1 MIMAAAALIMAAS
14 CDNAEYSVIDN
25 AVFISEAAPEDKFNQ
40 QVESIIVEGTVTRT
54 LTIRLA
60 KALDTDIEVNLG
72 MDGDFIASYNER
84 KGTSYLIL
92 PEEYL
97 AFDRKVTIE
106 AGSLAK
112 TVTLEISEFTSPN
125 GEAYAIPLQ
134 IESVSGP
141 VGTAGDARHI
151 MFILMT
157 PNIQKAPKL
166 TATNSGGCSVTF
178 DNPQLM
184 NLSEWTLE
192 FWMMM
197 DAEDGNNAFYS
208 NSSPLGFG
216 AFYFRWWAKNAA
228 GDGPWFQNQLDGVYL
243 DDHSHPWEA
252 GRWYHVCYTYSND
265 LMQLYINGE
274 KDADLQ
280 FTAGRTFSFGRL
292 NLCSG
297 LGYMQFYSLAQ
308 IRLWNKCL
316 AQSTIQ
322 DAMNRAVPVDSP
334 GLCAYWKFDEGS
346 GKILKEAVNGFDI
359 ELKTTP
365 TWFDDINFLHPND

>member
-1 MIMAAAALIMAAS
+1 MAAAALIMAAS

-72 MDGDFIASYNER
+72 MDRDFIAGYNER

-112 TVTLEISEFTSPN
+112 TVTLEIREFTSPN

-166 TATNSGGCSVTF
+166 TATN
-178 DNPQLM
+178 
-184 NLSEWTLE
+184 
-192 FWMMM
+192 
-197 DAEDGNNAFYS
+197 
-208 NSSPLGFG
+208 
-216 AFYFRWWAKNAA
+216 
-228 GDGPWFQNQLDGVYL
+228 
-243 DDHSHPWEA
+243 
-252 GRWYHVCYTYSND
+252 
-265 LMQLYINGE
+265 
-274 KDADLQ
+274 
-280 FTAGRTFSFGRL
+280 
-292 NLCSG
+292 
-297 LGYMQFYSLAQ
+297 
-308 IRLWNKCL
+308 
-316 AQSTIQ
+316 
-322 DAMNRAVPVDSP
+322 
-334 GLCAYWKFDEGS
+334 
-346 GKILKEAVNGFDI
+346 
-359 ELKTTP
+359 
-365 TWFDDINFLHPND
+365 